1 MSSDP
6 IHLARRGLML
16 VLSSPSG
23 AGKSTLA
30 RLLLSEEDDLILSI
44 SVTTRQRR
52 ASEVDGQHYHFID
65 EAAFLRMR
73 EHGELL
79 ESAEVHG
86 NFYGTPR
93 EPVEKALAQG
103 QDVLFDIDWQ
113 GAEQLAANEA
123 HAGDVVRVFV
133 LPPNFR
139 ELKARLERR
148 AEDSS
153 ESIQRRLTNAYA
165 EIGKWGEYDYVL
177 VNEDLG
183 ESFPLLR
190 AILRA
195 ERVRRERVVGLEGFV
210 DGLLKEADATVH
222 ATEPEPAGEA
232 GGAESEAGGEQP
244 GET

>member
-1 MSSDP
+1 MF
-6 IHLARRGLML
+6 

-30 RLLLSEEDDLILSI
+30 RLLLSEEKDLILSI

-52 ASEVDGQHYHFID
+52 PSEVDGQHYHFID
-65 EAAFLRMR
+65 KPTFMRMR

-86 NFYGTPR
+86 NHYGTPR
-93 EPVEKALAQG
+93 EPVEKALAAG

-113 GAEQLAANEA
+113 GTEQLSQNADLAA
-123 HAGDVVRVFV
+123 DLVRVFV

-139 ELKARLERR
+139 ELKGRLERR
-148 AEDSS
+148 AEDSA
-153 ESIQRRLTNAYA
+153 ETIKRRLANAQT
-165 EIGKWGEYDYVL
+165 EIGKWQQYDYVI

-183 ESFPLLR
+183 ESFPQVR

-195 ERVRRERVVGLEGFV
+195 ERMRRDRVAGLGDFV
-210 DGLLKEADATVH
+210 AGLLKE
-222 ATEPEPAGEA
+222 
-232 GGAESEAGGEQP
+232 GAEALRHVGSGNAV
-244 GET
+244 